1 MLSEML
7 ALKLEYCA
15 KIDALT
21 VRAIKRGDQ
30 IGVVEF
36 EENVLA
42 SRFLIEYSK
51 VNDAAKAEVDA
62 ALAAAEKTYQ

>member
-15 KIDALT
+15 KINVLT

-30 IGVVEF
+30 ISTMEF
-36 EENVLA
+36 EENVMT
-42 SRFLIEYSK
+42 SRFLNGYSK
-51 VNDAAKAEVDA
+51 INDAAKAEVDA
-62 ALAAAEKTYQ
+62 ALAAAEKIYQ